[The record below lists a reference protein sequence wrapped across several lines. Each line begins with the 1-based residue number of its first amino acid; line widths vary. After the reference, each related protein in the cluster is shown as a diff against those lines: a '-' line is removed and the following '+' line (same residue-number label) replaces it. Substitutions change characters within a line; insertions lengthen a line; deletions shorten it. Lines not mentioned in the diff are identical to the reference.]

1 MDNIINDNSKS
12 LKQKL
17 KEINKIKPWY
27 HNICV
32 NGLYCKGE
40 KTPPARG
47 RNYEAIIN
55 ELPESL
61 NGMTV
66 LDIGCAEGA
75 FSIEAKKRGALR
87 VDSYD
92 YSEDSIKKAK
102 FLAKEMNLDI
112 NYNVQNVKD
121 LNFLNKLDSY
131 DYIIFVGVFYH
142 IGNEM
147 VPSRLAKLFNKKLI
161 FETTETT
168 LVTDRPII
176 ELNTPI
182 ATKPGTAYINKKGMD
197 FLMGC
202 ENGKAISKL
211 VFRGGRICC
220 SYTKKIQIL

>member
-1 MDNIINDNSKS
+1 MDNIINDSSKS

-17 KEINKIKPWY
+17 EEINKIKPWY

-32 NGLYCKGE
+32 NGLYCQGK

-47 RNYEAIIN
+47 KNYEAIIN
-55 ELPESL
+55 ELPKSL

-75 FSIEAKKRGALR
+75 FSIEAKKRGALK

-92 YSEDSIKKAK
+92 YNEDFIKKAK

-121 LNFLNKLDSY
+121 TNFLNNLGSY
-131 DYIIFVGVFYH
+131 DIIIFIGVFYH
-142 IGNEM
+142 ITEPM
-147 VPSRLAKLFNKKLI
+147 VPSRLAALFNKKLI

-168 LVTDRPII
+168 LQTDRPII
-176 ELNTPI
+176 ELNTPV
-182 ATKPGTAYINKKGMD
+182 ARKPGTAYINKKGMD

-202 ENGKAISKL
+202 ENGKVKSKL

-220 SYTKKIQIL
+220 SYTKNN